1 MAITEKQERRR
12 KPFIGSSDM
21 AAIMGYDPFH
31 NAYDVWLDKTDKLEP
46 TKENKVMK
54 RGRYLEPGLLMFAE
68 DELGILEKNPI
79 KLEFI
84 KPNYYL
90 ISHPDA
96 LFNGL
101 PIEAKSQGDYSKE
114 TWGDTDTDQVP
125 DRVIIQCHAHLICTE
140 TKVCY
145 VAAYLP
151 YREFQ
156 MFHVLF
162 DYDVAE
168 SIIEAAQH
176 FWVCHVLKGI
186 PPEDVV
192 PTLAVI
198 KRVRKNS
205 TKITDMPIELWEK
218 FQSAKRK
225 TKEDKI
231 IQDKAE
237 AELLAEI
244 ERRKDRAA

>member
-1 MAITEKQERRR
+1 
-12 KPFIGSSDM
+12 M
-21 AAIMGYDPFH
+21 AAIMGYDPFR
-31 NAYDVWLDKTDKLEP
+31 NGYDVWLDKGDKLEP

-54 RGRYLEPGLLMFAE
+54 RGHYLEPAILDFAE
-68 DELGILEKNPI
+68 DELGILERNPT

-84 KPNYYL
+84 KPQYYL
-90 ISHPDA
+90 LSHPDA

-101 PIEAKSQGDYSKE
+101 PIEAKSQGNYSKE
-114 TWGDTDTDQVP
+114 VWGETETDQVP
-125 DRVIIQCHAHLICTE
+125 DRVIIQCHVHLICTE

-162 DYDVAE
+162 DCDVAE

-176 FWVCHVLKGI
+176 FWLNHVLKNI
-186 PPEDVV
+186 PPEDVT
-192 PTLAVI
+192 PTLAII
-198 KRVRKNS
+198 KRVRKTS
-205 TKITDMPIELWEK
+205 TKIAAMPTELWQQ
-218 FQSAKRK
+218 FQSAKTK
-225 TKEDKI
+225 TKEAKAN
-231 IQDKAE
+231 QDKAE

-244 ERRKDRAA
+244 ERRKERAA